1 MSTNN
6 GGTWNDINNGGTNP
20 VVSGA
25 TTNTLTLTN
34 VPVSYN
40 GYQFRANVAN
50 GTCTAI
56 ATTAGVLTVNN
67 LVILAV
73 NDNFTTTPV
82 YAGSG
87 GVAGDVTLNDTLN
100 GLPVNDSDITIT
112 LVNNGGLTG
121 ATINANG
128 EINVPVGTTPGT
140 YTMTYSICEVANSTN
155 CSTATAIVLVEPGM
169 SVKDFGTM
177 LVNIYPNPA
186 TTTVT
191 IKLMNNIS
199 NASVTV
205 FDMNGRQVLRQ
216 NLHNE
221 ESSINVDQFEAGVY
235 IFNIVTDQGKTTKR
249 LIKTNK

>member
-1 MSTNN
+1 
-6 GGTWNDINNGGTNP
+6 
-20 VVSGA
+20 
-25 TTNTLTLTN
+25 
-34 VPVSYN
+34 
-40 GYQFRANVAN
+40 
-50 GTCTAI
+50 
-56 ATTAGVLTVNN
+56 
-67 LVILAV
+67 
-73 NDNFTTTPV
+73 
-82 YAGSG
+82 
-87 GVAGDVTLNDTLN
+87 
-100 GLPVNDSDITIT
+100 
-112 LVNNGGLTG
+112 
-121 ATINANG
+121 
-128 EINVPVGTTPGT
+128 
-140 YTMTYSICEVANSTN
+140 MTYSICEVANSTN